1 MNIAIV
7 GGRDFDDYD
16 LLKKTLN
23 NFIENKSFL
32 NAIVSGG
39 AKGADTLAEKYA
51 AELQVDMIVYKPNH
65 KKHGRLAALHRNTEI
80 IETSDIVFA
89 FWNGKSRGTLDSI
102 TKAKNLEKKLFI
114 INY

>member
-7 GGRDFDDYD
+7 GGRDSNDYD

-39 AKGADTLAEKYA
+39 AEGA
-51 AELQVDMIVYKPNH
+51 N
-65 KKHGRLAALHRNTEI
+65 
-80 IETSDIVFA
+80 SDIVFA
-89 FWNGKSRGTLDSI
+89 FWDGKSRGTLDSI

-114 INY
+114 IEY